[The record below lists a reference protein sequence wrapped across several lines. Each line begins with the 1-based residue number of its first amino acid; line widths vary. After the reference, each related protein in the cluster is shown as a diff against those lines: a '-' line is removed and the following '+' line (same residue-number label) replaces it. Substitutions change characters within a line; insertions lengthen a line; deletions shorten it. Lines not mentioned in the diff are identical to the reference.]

1 MNYLQLSLTEGF
13 PNALIEAM
21 ACGCIPIVSSVG
33 AMPEIVGQ
41 TGRVLKKKNIADLN
55 EIIRSLVVAYT
66 TEMVHD
72 VRNRAVKY
80 DIRVREKL
88 LIDLISNHLTKV
100 TSP

>member
-1 MNYLQLSLTEGF
+1 MYSYRKC
-13 PNALIEAM
+13 
-21 ACGCIPIVSSVG
+21 CGR

-41 TGRVLKKKNIADLN
+41 TGRVLKKKNNADLN
-55 EIIRSLVVAYT
+55 EILRSLVLEYT
-66 TEMVHD
+66 IEMVHK

-80 DIRVREKL
+80 DIKVREKL